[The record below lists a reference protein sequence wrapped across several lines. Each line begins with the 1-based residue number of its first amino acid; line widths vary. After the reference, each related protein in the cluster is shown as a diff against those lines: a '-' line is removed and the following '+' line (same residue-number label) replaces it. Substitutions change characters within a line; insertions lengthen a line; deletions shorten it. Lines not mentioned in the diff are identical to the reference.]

1 MTKRV
6 VVRSVAVRS
15 AFRVGVALS
24 LAVWAIGFVG
34 FVALYLLGLVSGGL
48 GGVEG
53 FIASLGFTGFRL
65 SILPFLVVFVV
76 VAGLASAVTGIVA
89 GILAHLFNAV
99 VPIVGGVDVV
109 VDERLTATREQA
121 PAPPVQRPL
130 AQPQE
135 VVQPS
140 QWPHN
145 VPRPPPPTAP

>member
-1 MTKRV
+1 MTNRV
-6 VVRSVAVRS
+6 VVRSIAVRS
-15 AFRVGVALS
+15 AFRVGVAVS

-34 FVALYLLGLVSGGL
+34 FVALYVLGLVSGGL

-65 SILPFLVVFVV
+65 SILPFLLAFVV
-76 VAGLASAVTGIVA
+76 VAGLASAVLGVVA
-89 GILAHLFNAV
+89 GMLAHLFNTV

-109 VDERLTATREQA
+109 VDDRAIAPREQA
-121 PAPPVQRPL
+121 PAPPVQRPQ
-130 AQPQE
+130 AQPPP

-145 VPRPPPPTAP
+145 VPRPPPPTTP